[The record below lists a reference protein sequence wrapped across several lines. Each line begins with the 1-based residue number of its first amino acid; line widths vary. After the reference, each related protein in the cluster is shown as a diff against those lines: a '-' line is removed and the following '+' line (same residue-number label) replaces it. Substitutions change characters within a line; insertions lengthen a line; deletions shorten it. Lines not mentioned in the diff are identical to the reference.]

1 MSWMRGR
8 FWAHVFHGPRPTHG
22 PARWW
27 GIGKLAKGRTASAAM
42 NLAVERLARKV
53 QISEE
58 VDAIWRSQGSPL
70 PWCVYH
76 KSAVGLCAHLHPE

>member
-1 MSWMRGR
+1 
-8 FWAHVFHGPRPTHG
+8 
-22 PARWW
+22 
-27 GIGKLAKGRTASAAM
+27 M